1 MITTLVS
8 QKNPQPKIN
17 KGHVAY
23 PELRNPELRNPELR
37 NPELRNPEPP
47 QRYIKVSDDSEMR
60 LFVKSPRWSECIA
73 CKCINGHFCK
83 PNTWMIPEDLYKLI
97 MEH

>member
-23 PELRNPELRNPELR
+23 PELRDPELRDPEL
-37 NPELRNPEPP
+37 P
-47 QRYIKVSDDSEMR
+47 QRYIKVSDDSEIR

-83 PNTWMIPEDLYKLI
+83 PNTWMIPEDLYNLI
-97 MEH
+97 MNN

>member
-1 MITTLVS
+1 MITTLES

-17 KGHVAY
+17 KGYVAY
-23 PELRNPELRNPELR
+23 IELRNPELRNPKLCDLET
-37 NPELRNPEPP
+37 P
-47 QRYIKVSDDSEMR
+47 QRYIKVSDDSEIR

-83 PNTWMIPEDLYKLI
+83 PNTWMIPEDLYNLI
-97 MEH
+97 MNN

>member
-1 MITTLVS
+1 MITTLES

-17 KGHVAY
+17 KGYVAY
-23 PELRNPELRNPELR
+23 IELRNPELRNPELC
-37 NPELRNPEPP
+37 ELDAP
-47 QRYIKVSDDSEMR
+47 QRYIKVSDDSEIR

-83 PNTWMIPEDLYKLI
+83 PNTWMIPEDLYNLI
-97 MEH
+97 MNN

>member
-1 MITTLVS
+1 MITTSMS

-23 PELRNPELRNPELR
+23 PELRNPELRDPDT
-37 NPELRNPEPP
+37 P
-47 QRYIKVSDDSEMR
+47 QRYIKVSDDSEIR
-60 LFVKSPRWSECIA
+60 LFVKSSRWPECIA

-83 PNTWMIPEDLYKLI
+83 PNTWMIPEDLYNLI
-97 MEH
+97 MNN

>member
-23 PELRNPELRNPELR
+23 PELRDPGLRNPELR

-47 QRYIKVSDDSEMR
+47 QRYIKVSGDSEIR
-60 LFVKSPRWSECIA
+60 LFVKSSRWSECIA

-83 PNTWMIPEDLYKLI
+83 PNTWMIPEDLYNLI
-97 MEH
+97 MKN

>member
-17 KGHVAY
+17 KVHVAY
-23 PELRNPELRNPELR
+23 PDLRDPGLRNPELQNPET
-37 NPELRNPEPP
+37 P
-47 QRYIKVSDDSEMR
+47 QRYIKVSGDSEIR
-60 LFVKSPRWSECIA
+60 LFVESSRWSECIA

-83 PNTWMIPEDLYKLI
+83 PNTWMIPEDLYNLVMKN
-97 MEH
+97 

>member
-23 PELRNPELRNPELR
+23 PGLCDPDT
-37 NPELRNPEPP
+37 P
-47 QRYIKVSDDSEMR
+47 QRYIKVSDDSEIR
-60 LFVKSPRWSECIA
+60 LFVKSSRWSECIA

-83 PNTWMIPEDLYKLI
+83 PNTWMIPEDLYNLI
-97 MEH
+97 MNN

>member
-17 KGHVAY
+17 KVHVAY
-23 PELRNPELRNPELR
+23 PDLHDLET
-37 NPELRNPEPP
+37 P
-47 QRYIKVSDDSEMR
+47 QRYIKVSDDSEIR

-83 PNTWMIPEDLYKLI
+83 PNTWMIPEDLYNLI
-97 MEH
+97 MNN

>member
-23 PELRNPELRNPELR
+23 PELRNPELRNPE
-37 NPELRNPEPP
+37 PP
-47 QRYIKVSDDSEMR
+47 QRYIKVSDASEIS
-60 LFVKSPRWSECIA
+60 LFVQSSRWSECIA
-73 CKCINGHFCK
+73 CKYINGHFCK
-83 PNTWMIPEDLYKLI
+83 PNIWMIPEDLYNLV
-97 MEH
+97 MNRDSNGNE

>member
-23 PELRNPELRNPELR
+23 PELHDPELRNPELR
-37 NPELRNPEPP
+37 DPKVP
-47 QRYIKVSDDSEMR
+47 QRYIKVSDDSEIR
-60 LFVKSPRWSECIA
+60 LFVKSSRWSECIA

-83 PNTWMIPEDLYKLI
+83 PNTWMIPEDLYKLV
-97 MEH
+97 MKN

>member
-17 KGHVAY
+17 NGYVAY
-23 PELRNPELRNPELR
+23 IELR

-47 QRYIKVSDDSEMR
+47 QRYIKVSDDSEIR

-83 PNTWMIPEDLYKLI
+83 PNTWMIPEDLYNLI
-97 MEH
+97 MNN

>member
-23 PELRNPELRNPELR
+23 PDLRDPELRNPNLR
-37 NPELRNPEPP
+37 NPETP
-47 QRYIKVSDDSEMR
+47 QRYIKVSDDSEIR

-83 PNTWMIPEDLYKLI
+83 PNTWMIPEDLYKLV

>member
-23 PELRNPELRNPELR
+23 PELRDPELRDPELRNPEL
-37 NPELRNPEPP
+37 P